1 MNAPTSANKRRL
13 VIMLVIMAGLFLVL
27 AIALFKVQVIDAKKL
42 QEKAVLQWTRDT
54 SLSALRGNIY
64 DSTGAILA
72 ESGTAYK
79 VLLRPQEI
87 VSGERIRIATE
98 LSNVLELDYD
108 VVLKKI
114 ENTKISELVLKR
126 QIDRETADKI
136 NSLKLG
142 NGVAT
147 AIDSK
152 RFYPYGNLMA
162 QVLGFTTTDGVGQ
175 AGLELKYNKFLS
187 GEDGRLITEQDR
199 KGQSLPYGVSEY
211 IDPIDGADIV
221 LTTNGV
227 IESYLEKALKEALE
241 LNKAKSAQGIIM
253 DVKTGALIAVSTQP
267 DFDLNNPPRDN
278 LALLSE
284 LSKNKIVTDAY
295 EPGSTFK
302 ITTLAAAIDSGA
314 ANESYTCFCPGYK
327 IVNGQRIKCW
337 KAGGHGSQTLMQCA
351 ENSCNSAFMDLA
363 LRMGVDKF
371 YDYIYKFGFGSTSG
385 SGLLGEAGGIV
396 TNKKYIRDTD
406 LARIGFG
413 QSIAVTPLQLITA
426 ASAAINGGELMQP
439 YIMDRIISAA
449 GDTISQTEP
458 TVVRRVIS
466 ESASNLTRGILT
478 SVVENGSGK
487 NAKIPGFLVGG
498 KTGTAQKYEDGK
510 VSSGKL
516 IASFIGFAPAED
528 PRYICLILVDEP
540 QVGVI
545 FGSTVA
551 APFVKNVLEET
562 LLYYGYKRSTDNET
576 VVIPDLS
583 GLTTAEAEIKL
594 KELGLTA
601 VFQDSDK
608 VTAQLPASGSVA
620 VKGSAVLLYTN
631 STGEDEKFEYV
642 EVPNLVGLTRLQAF
656 DALDEIG
663 LVLVIDGEYKGG
675 EIISQSILKGER
687 VEEGTRIT
695 VKFK

>member
-147 AIDSK
+147 AVDSK

>member
-1 MNAPTSANKRRL
+1 
-13 VIMLVIMAGLFLVL
+13 MLVIMAGLFLVL